1 MMALTQE
8 ITVKLLAIVTLIIK
22 TGRPDS
28 FYTTLFWSK
37 TLLFVQES
45 HLDLFKSR
53 TVSVEIFW
61 YILLTH
67 FGCFYQFTQLFG
79 SLWLKQ
85 SRFGLNRGF

>member
-45 HLDLFKSR
+45 HLDLLKSR

-61 YILLTH
+61 YILLTQ
-67 FGCFYQFTQLFG
+67 FSCFYQFTQLFG